1 MFTEGRTDAK
11 TYKALFAFGD
21 SYADTGNRD
30 KFDSTLN
37 LIGEAGNRDKFDSTL
52 NLIGEANNAPWR
64 IPSCTKL
71 PQNKGIKWF

>member
-37 LIGEAGNRDKFDSTL
+37 LIGEA
-52 NLIGEANNAPWR
+52 NNAPWR